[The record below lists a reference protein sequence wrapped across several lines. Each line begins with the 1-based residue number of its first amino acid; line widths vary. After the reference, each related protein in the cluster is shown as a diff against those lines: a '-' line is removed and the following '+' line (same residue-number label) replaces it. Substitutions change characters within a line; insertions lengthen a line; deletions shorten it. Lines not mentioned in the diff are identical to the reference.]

1 MVPLVVLAEEDVG
14 RNRLWSR
21 LEVGDACAAAIVVV
35 EVLPLPEISLVRLRN
50 TLDIFG
56 C

>member
-1 MVPLVVLAEEDVG
+1 MVPLVVLVEEDVG

-21 LEVGDACAAAIVVV
+21 LEAGDACAAAIV